1 MDAGTCIMIVGP
13 FCDSVKYGFAGMYL
27 GVYFLAN
34 RPKNIHGEKD
44 NKTFMDRVIA
54 GLVCFSD

>member
-1 MDAGTCIMIVGP
+1 MEGP
-13 FCDSVKYGFAGMYL
+13 FCDRVKYGFAGMYL
-27 GVYFLAN
+27 GVYFLAK

-44 NKTFMDRVIA
+44 NQTFVDRVIA